1 MEGGGLLVA
10 GGRILRVL
18 SGPASVRRAERAA
31 GRAAARLEEGVLTAG
46 FVDAHAHLDLG
57 GLGGRLPPGSD
68 FAAWVRGL
76 LALRARRGSS
86 ALRRDAIRGA
96 DRLLA
101 TGTTTA
107 GDVDS
112 TGAALAA
119 LSRHPLRLRQY
130 REVLDARDPE
140 RTAVALRGLAR
151 ALPRR
156 VRRLEGISPHA
167 PFSASEE
174 LLAGCAALARR
185 RGAAISIHWAETPF
199 ELEYLERGR
208 GPLAAVLGTSPGRRG
223 LDLLA
228 EAGLLGPRTSLV
240 HGNRPARGDPARIS
254 AAGATLVHCP
264 GSHAFFGREPFPI
277 ERYRRARARLALG
290 TDSLAS
296 NADLDLRRE
305 MALLRGAAPW
315 LPPAEVW
322 TLATEG
328 GARAVAMEGEVG
340 ALAPGAW
347 ADLVLHSCA
356 GSSPRALLEEL
367 TLGRSRIAGVWIAGR
382 RWRGSAPAR
391 A

>member
-1 MEGGGLLVA
+1 MQGGGLLLA
-10 GGRILRVL
+10 GGRIQRVL
-18 SGPASVRRAERAA
+18 SSPASVRRAVRAA

-57 GLGGRLPPGSD
+57 GLRGRLPPGSD

-76 LALRARRGSS
+76 LALRARRRSS

-167 PFSASEE
+167 PFSARAE
-174 LLAGCAALARR
+174 L
-185 RGAAISIHWAETPF
+185 
-199 ELEYLERGR
+199 R
-208 GPLAAVLGTSPGRRG
+208 GP
-223 LDLLA
+223 
-228 EAGLLGPRTSLV
+228 GPA
-240 HGNRPARGDPARIS
+240 ARG
-254 AAGATLVHCP
+254 G
-264 GSHAFFGREPFPI
+264 
-277 ERYRRARARLALG
+277 
-290 TDSLAS
+290 
-296 NADLDLRRE
+296 DLD
-305 MALLRGAAPW
+305 P
-315 LPPAEVW
+315 
-322 TLATEG
+322 
-328 GARAVAMEGEVG
+328 
-340 ALAPGAW
+340 
-347 ADLVLHSCA
+347 
-356 GSSPRALLEEL
+356 
-367 TLGRSRIAGVWIAGR
+367 LGRD
-382 RWRGSAPAR
+382 PLR